1 MAMNGV
7 AQTMFNCIKCEICG
21 QKEKIV
27 LPEVSARFLAAM
39 YQLSKAHDV
48 AHLVGDA
55 LNKSG
60 VFENLPADLD
70 ENERAAIAKIKEKF
84 DEQIFTAVYR
94 YETINYELE
103 QICKTLEEAEI
114 PFILL
119 KGSVIR
125 KYYPEPWMR
134 TSCDIDILVKKEDLD
149 KASLCLTNNL
159 QYLKEERAT
168 HDISFFSTN
177 GVHIELHFDLV
188 EEGRAKNAN
197 KILSGVWEQ
206 VVLSKGS
213 NYCYEMHD
221 AFFYFYHIAHMA
233 KHLESGGC
241 GVRPF
246 IDLLILDNMDLAD
259 NNERNEL
266 LSKGALLQFANASR
280 KLSKVWFIGDASDDI
295 SGQMQEFVL
304 QGGSYGSVDNRVAAK
319 KKHGKIRYLLSRIF
333 IPWAKLKRYYPILE
347 IAPILMPIMQIRRWF
362 MLLNPNVRKMV
373 KMELSANKNIQNTQL
388 KDTQTLLKN
397 IGL

>member
-1 MAMNGV
+1 
-7 AQTMFNCIKCEICG
+7 
-21 QKEKIV
+21 
-27 LPEVSARFLAAM
+27 
-39 YQLSKAHDV
+39 
-48 AHLVGDA
+48 
-55 LNKSG
+55 
-60 VFENLPADLD
+60 
-70 ENERAAIAKIKEKF
+70 
-84 DEQIFTAVYR
+84 
-94 YETINYELE
+94 
-103 QICKTLEEAEI
+103 
-114 PFILL
+114 
-119 KGSVIR
+119 
-125 KYYPEPWMR
+125 
-134 TSCDIDILVKKEDLD
+134 
-149 KASLCLTNNL
+149 
-159 QYLKEERAT
+159 
-168 HDISFFSTN
+168 
-177 GVHIELHFDLV
+177 
-188 EEGRAKNAN
+188 
-197 KILSGVWEQ
+197 
-206 VVLSKGS
+206 
-213 NYCYEMHD
+213 
-221 AFFYFYHIAHMA
+221 MA

-246 IDLLILDNMDLAD
+246 IDLLILDNMDNAD

-347 IAPILMPIMQIRRWF
+347 KAPILMPIMQIRRWF

-373 KMELSANKNIQNTQL
+373 KMELAANKNIQNTQL